1 MSFNLIIFQL
11 LCIYIYIYSNFYLK
25 SATTACFINE
35 GSSCRWQ
42 AVPAAAGFRT
52 RDLQI
57 TIQGVSEKEPSWK
70 KFTTVR

>member
-1 MSFNLIIFQL
+1 M
-11 LCIYIYIYSNFYLK
+11 YIYIYSSFYLK

-42 AVPAAAGFRT
+42 PAPAAPGFRT

-57 TIQGVSEKEPSWK
+57 TIRYQK
-70 KFTTVR
+70 KNPVGKSSLQSDEREIYENFQ